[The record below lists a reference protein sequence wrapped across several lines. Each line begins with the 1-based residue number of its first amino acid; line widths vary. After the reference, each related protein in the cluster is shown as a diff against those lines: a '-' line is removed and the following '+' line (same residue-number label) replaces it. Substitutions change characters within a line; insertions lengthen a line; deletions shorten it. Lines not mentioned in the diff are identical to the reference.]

1 MHGVT
6 MKFNTRSVLDYIFAT
21 VSKTKKASLCLSE

>member
-6 MKFNTRSVLDYIFAT
+6 MKFSVF
-21 VSKTKKASLCLSE
+21 SSLGFPCIPAKSQ

>member
-6 MKFNTRSVLDYIFAT
+6 MKFSHVIHYYEHTML
-21 VSKTKKASLCLSE
+21 

>member
-6 MKFNTRSVLDYIFAT
+6 MKFVNSCYC
-21 VSKTKKASLCLSE
+21 KTYNQFS

>member
-6 MKFNTRSVLDYIFAT
+6 MKFNSSNNYVL
-21 VSKTKKASLCLSE
+21 SR

>member
-6 MKFNTRSVLDYIFAT
+6 MKFKIKQSRYRPGVAQRVPES
-21 VSKTKKASLCLSE
+21 

>member
-6 MKFNTRSVLDYIFAT
+6 MKFNQQFNVQYL
-21 VSKTKKASLCLSE
+21 